1 MDDCIVIDN
10 AGQPPVVM
18 QFHDYREKYI
28 PLESRVIQKIHG
40 KRAITELQPSICR
53 DLRLVA
59 LVAAGGAIGAVAR
72 YALQQW
78 LPSDSLPWGTMTAN
92 LVGSLLLGILLG
104 AVAAGA
110 TVSDEVVLLF
120 GTGVLGAFT
129 TMSAFAV
136 DSIRLA
142 ETNPSSTLI
151 MITTTI
157 LGSIALAWIGWRF
170 STSIIG

>member
-1 MDDCIVIDN
+1 M
-10 AGQPPVVM
+10 
-18 QFHDYREKYI
+18 
-28 PLESRVIQKIHG
+28 
-40 KRAITELQPSICR
+40 

-72 YALQQW
+72 YILQQW

-92 LVGSLLLGILLG
+92 LVGTLLLGILLG

-110 TVSDEVVLLF
+110 TVGDEAVLLF

-142 ETNPSSTLI
+142 ETDVSSTFI

-157 LGSIALAWIGWRF
+157 LGSITLAWLGWRF
-170 STSIIG
+170 SISVIA

>member
-1 MDDCIVIDN
+1 M
-10 AGQPPVVM
+10 
-18 QFHDYREKYI
+18 
-28 PLESRVIQKIHG
+28 
-40 KRAITELQPSICR
+40 

-72 YALQQW
+72 YILQQW

-92 LVGSLLLGILLG
+92 LVGSLFLGILLG

-110 TVSDEVVLLF
+110 TIGDEAVLLF

-142 ETNPSSTLI
+142 ETDASSTFI

-157 LGSIALAWIGWRF
+157 LGSITLAWLGWRF
-170 STSIIG
+170 SISIIA

>member
-1 MDDCIVIDN
+1 M
-10 AGQPPVVM
+10 
-18 QFHDYREKYI
+18 
-28 PLESRVIQKIHG
+28 
-40 KRAITELQPSICR
+40 
-53 DLRLVA
+53 RLVA

-72 YALQQW
+72 YTLQQW

-92 LVGSLLLGILLG
+92 LVGSLFLGILLG

-110 TVSDEVVLLF
+110 TIGDEAVLLF

-142 ETNPSSTLI
+142 ETDVSSTFI

-157 LGSIALAWIGWRF
+157 LGSITLAWLGWRF
-170 STSIIG
+170 SISVIA

>member
-1 MDDCIVIDN
+1 MLRN
-10 AGQPPVVM
+10 KGM
-18 QFHDYREKYI
+18 
-28 PLESRVIQKIHG
+28 
-40 KRAITELQPSICR
+40 

-72 YALQQW
+72 YILQQW

-92 LVGSLLLGILLG
+92 LVGSLFLGILLG

-110 TVSDEVVLLF
+110 TIGDEAVLLF

-142 ETNPSSTLI
+142 ETDASSTFI

-157 LGSIALAWIGWRF
+157 LGSITLAWLGWRF
-170 STSIIG
+170 SISIIA

>member
-1 MDDCIVIDN
+1 MDIRIV
-10 AGQPPVVM
+10 
-18 QFHDYREKYI
+18 
-28 PLESRVIQKIHG
+28 
-40 KRAITELQPSICR
+40 T
-53 DLRLVA
+53 LVA
-59 LVAAGGAIGAVAR
+59 TGGAIGAVAR

-78 LPSDSLPWGTMTAN
+78 LPADSLPWGTMVAN
-92 LVGSLLLGILLG
+92 LSGSLLLGLLLG

-110 TVSDEVVLLF
+110 TVSEEAVLIF

-142 ETNPSSTLI
+142 ESNASSTLI

-157 LGSIALAWIGWRF
+157 LGSIALAWLGWRF
-170 STSIIG
+170 STSIIA

>member
-1 MDDCIVIDN
+1 MDDSFVIDN
-10 AGQPPVVM
+10 TGQPPVVM
-18 QFHDYREKYI
+18 HFHDYREKYI
-28 PLESRVIQKIHG
+28 PLESRAIQNS
-40 KRAITELQPSICR
+40 REAVNNRITAQKGM

-78 LPSDSLPWGTMTAN
+78 LPSESLPWGTMTAN

-110 TVSDEVVLLF
+110 TVGDEVVLLF
-120 GTGVLGAFT
+120 GTGILGAFT

-151 MITTTI
+151 MITTT
-157 LGSIALAWIGWRF
+157 L
-170 STSIIG
+170 

>member
-1 MDDCIVIDN
+1 M
-10 AGQPPVVM
+10 
-18 QFHDYREKYI
+18 
-28 PLESRVIQKIHG
+28 
-40 KRAITELQPSICR
+40 

-110 TVSDEVVLLF
+110 TFGDEVVLLF
-120 GTGVLGAFT
+120 GTGILGAFT
-129 TMSAFAV
+129 TMSAFGV

-151 MITTTI
+151 MITTTV
-157 LGSIALAWIGWRF
+157 LGSITLAWLGWRF
-170 STSIIG
+170 STSIIA

>member
-1 MDDCIVIDN
+1 MLRN
-10 AGQPPVVM
+10 KGM
-18 QFHDYREKYI
+18 
-28 PLESRVIQKIHG
+28 
-40 KRAITELQPSICR
+40 

-72 YALQQW
+72 YTLQQW

-92 LVGSLLLGILLG
+92 LVGSLFLGILLG

-110 TVSDEVVLLF
+110 TIGDEAVLLF

-142 ETNPSSTLI
+142 ETDASSTFI

-157 LGSIALAWIGWRF
+157 LGSITLAWLGWRF
-170 STSIIG
+170 SISIIA

>member
-1 MDDCIVIDN
+1 M
-10 AGQPPVVM
+10 
-18 QFHDYREKYI
+18 
-28 PLESRVIQKIHG
+28 
-40 KRAITELQPSICR
+40 

-110 TVSDEVVLLF
+110 TVGDEVVLLF
-120 GTGVLGAFT
+120 GTCLLGAFT

-142 ETNPSSTLI
+142 ENNPSSTLI

-170 STSIIG
+170 STSIIA

>member
-1 MDDCIVIDN
+1 MH
-10 AGQPPVVM
+10 
-18 QFHDYREKYI
+18 FHDYREKCI
-28 PLESRVIQKIHG
+28 PLESRAIQKILG
-40 KRAITELQPSICR
+40 KRSITELQPINDM

-59 LVAAGGAIGAVAR
+59 LVAAGGAIVGVAR

-110 TVSDEVVLLF
+110 TFGDEVVLLF

-151 MITTTI
+151 MITTTV
-157 LGSIALAWIGWRF
+157 LGSITLAWLGWRF
-170 STSIIG
+170 STSIIA

>member
-1 MDDCIVIDN
+1 MGSEMCIRDSD
-10 AGQPPVVM
+10 M
-18 QFHDYREKYI
+18 
-28 PLESRVIQKIHG
+28 
-40 KRAITELQPSICR
+40 
-53 DLRLVA
+53 DLRLVT

-104 AVAAGA
+104 AVAAGV

-142 ETNPSSTLI
+142 ENNPSSTLI

-157 LGSIALAWIGWRF
+157 LGSITLAWLGWRF
-170 STSIIG
+170 STSIIA

>member
-1 MDDCIVIDN
+1 MH
-10 AGQPPVVM
+10 
-18 QFHDYREKYI
+18 FHDYREKYI
-28 PLESRVIQKIHG
+28 PLESRAIQKIYE
-40 KRAITELQPSICR
+40 KRSITELQPGNCM
-53 DLRLVA
+53 DLRLVT

-92 LVGSLLLGILLG
+92 LIGSLLLGILLG

-110 TVSDEVVLLF
+110 TVGEEAVLLF

-157 LGSIALAWIGWRF
+157 VGSIALAWIGWRF
-170 STSIIG
+170 STSIIA

>member
-1 MDDCIVIDN
+1 M
-10 AGQPPVVM
+10 
-18 QFHDYREKYI
+18 
-28 PLESRVIQKIHG
+28 
-40 KRAITELQPSICR
+40 

-110 TVSDEVVLLF
+110 TVGDEVVLLF
-120 GTGVLGAFT
+120 GTGLLGAFT

-142 ETNPSSTLI
+142 ENNPSSTLI
-151 MITTTI
+151 IFPVSRERETLLPPRHHETC
-157 LGSIALAWIGWRF
+157 LRKSWSPRP
-170 STSIIG
+170 

>member
-1 MDDCIVIDN
+1 M
-10 AGQPPVVM
+10 
-18 QFHDYREKYI
+18 
-28 PLESRVIQKIHG
+28 
-40 KRAITELQPSICR
+40 
-53 DLRLVA
+53 DLRLVT

-72 YALQQW
+72 YVLQQW

-110 TVSDEVVLLF
+110 TFGDEVVLLF

-142 ETNPSSTLI
+142 ENNPSSTLI

-157 LGSIALAWIGWRF
+157 LGSITLAWLGWRF
-170 STSIIG
+170 STSIIA

>member
-1 MDDCIVIDN
+1 MDI
-10 AGQPPVVM
+10 
-18 QFHDYREKYI
+18 
-28 PLESRVIQKIHG
+28 
-40 KRAITELQPSICR
+40 
-53 DLRLVA
+53 RLVT
-59 LVAAGGAIGAVAR
+59 LVATGGAIGAVAR

-78 LPSDSLPWGTMTAN
+78 LPADSLPWGTMVAN
-92 LVGSLLLGILLG
+92 LSGSLLLGLLLG

-110 TVSDEVVLLF
+110 TVSEEAVLIF

-142 ETNPSSTLI
+142 ETDASSTLI

-157 LGSIALAWIGWRF
+157 LGSIALAWLGWRL
-170 STSIIG
+170 STSIIA

>member
-1 MDDCIVIDN
+1 MH
-10 AGQPPVVM
+10 
-18 QFHDYREKYI
+18 FHDYREKCI
-28 PLESRVIQKIHG
+28 PLESRAIQKILG
-40 KRAITELQPSICR
+40 KRSITELQPINDM

-78 LPSDSLPWGTMTAN
+78 LPSDSFPWGTMTAN

-110 TVSDEVVLLF
+110 TFGDEVVLLF
-120 GTGVLGAFT
+120 GTGILGAFT

-151 MITTTI
+151 MITTTV
-157 LGSIALAWIGWRF
+157 LGSITLAWLGWRF
-170 STSIIG
+170 STSIIA

>member
-1 MDDCIVIDN
+1 M
-10 AGQPPVVM
+10 
-18 QFHDYREKYI
+18 
-28 PLESRVIQKIHG
+28 
-40 KRAITELQPSICR
+40 

-104 AVAAGA
+104 AVVAGA
-110 TVSDEVVLLF
+110 TVGDEVVLLF
-120 GTGVLGAFT
+120 GTGLLGAFT

-142 ETNPSSTLI
+142 ENNPSSTLI

-170 STSIIG
+170 STSIIA

>member
-1 MDDCIVIDN
+1 M
-10 AGQPPVVM
+10 
-18 QFHDYREKYI
+18 
-28 PLESRVIQKIHG
+28 
-40 KRAITELQPSICR
+40 

-92 LVGSLLLGILLG
+92 LVGALLLGILLG

-110 TVSDEVVLLF
+110 TVGDEGVLLF
-120 GTGVLGAFT
+120 GTGLLGAFT

-142 ETNPSSTLI
+142 ENNPSSTLI

-170 STSIIG
+170 STSIIA

>member
-1 MDDCIVIDN
+1 M
-10 AGQPPVVM
+10 
-18 QFHDYREKYI
+18 
-28 PLESRVIQKIHG
+28 
-40 KRAITELQPSICR
+40 

-104 AVAAGA
+104 AVAAGV
-110 TVSDEVVLLF
+110 TVSDEAVLLF

-142 ETNPSSTLI
+142 ENNPSSTLI

-157 LGSIALAWIGWRF
+157 LGSITLAWLGWRF
-170 STSIIG
+170 STSIIA

>member
-1 MDDCIVIDN
+1 MH
-10 AGQPPVVM
+10 
-18 QFHDYREKYI
+18 FHDYREKYI
-28 PLESRVIQKIHG
+28 PLESRAIQKILG
-40 KRAITELQPSICR
+40 KRSITELQPINDM

-110 TVSDEVVLLF
+110 TFGDEVVLLF

-151 MITTTI
+151 MITTTV
-157 LGSIALAWIGWRF
+157 LGSITLAWLGWRF
-170 STSIIG
+170 STSIIA